1 MSSLWKEAKGRL
13 QYLSALRSNI
23 AKSVDTKGEK
33 NMVNFQKL
41 ESSVASL
48 EKQLQEVK
56 EQLAEVRNEYQE
68 ECHPGKTDIREYILE
83 KATERF
89 GEHYMKPE
97 EDREFFDN
105 FYDAVKRKVKKDSM
119 IMGLRIADVGMVFCD
134 NAVYVFEIQTPFKM
148 QFIVQYDEIEDVD
161 YKRAVLCSIITI
173 TVSKAAAENN
183 SSSELS
189 VSLWTN
195 DDDPMST
202 YKLLLDILEY
212 VNA

>member
-1 MSSLWKEAKGRL
+1 
-13 QYLSALRSNI
+13 
-23 AKSVDTKGEK
+23 
-33 NMVNFQKL
+33 MVNFQKL

-56 EQLAEVRNEYQE
+56 ELLAEVRNEYQE

-89 GEHYMKPE
+89 GENYLKPE
-97 EDREFFDN
+97 EDRGFFDD

-119 IMGLRIADVGMVFCD
+119 IMGYSENGVGTVFCD
-134 NAVYVFEIQTPFKM
+134 NAVYIFKTCDPFKM
-148 QFIVQYDEIEDVD
+148 DFMVQYDEIEDVD
-161 YKRAVLCSIITI
+161 YGRSGDKDFIEI
-173 TVSKAAAENN
+173 TVSKTAAGNN
-183 SSSELS
+183 SSSILS
-189 VSLWTN
+189 VSAPSIYYVDVVNSFFPKMQDAILLKGI
-195 DDDPMST
+195 

>member
-1 MSSLWKEAKGRL
+1 
-13 QYLSALRSNI
+13 
-23 AKSVDTKGEK
+23 
-33 NMVNFQKL
+33 MVNFQKL

-89 GEHYMKPE
+89 GEYYKKPE
-97 EDREFFDN
+97 KDKKFFDD
-105 FYDAVKRKVKKDSM
+105 FYDAVKRKVKKDSI
-119 IMGLRIADVGMVFCD
+119 IMGLWVDYVGMVFCD
-134 NAVYVFEIQTPFKM
+134 NAVYVFRTYTPFQM
-148 QFIVQYDEIEDVD
+148 EFMVQYDEIEDVD
-161 YKRAVLCSIITI
+161 YEKSGNNNHITI
-173 TVSKAAAENN
+173 TVLETATVSKKAEKNN
-183 SSSELS
+183 SSHLTFAAVFQDLGPSEENNGSSIFS
-189 VSLWTN
+189 VSAWTS
-195 DDDPMST
+195 DGDLIGA

>member
-1 MSSLWKEAKGRL
+1 
-13 QYLSALRSNI
+13 
-23 AKSVDTKGEK
+23 
-33 NMVNFQKL
+33 MVNFQKL

-83 KATERF
+83 KAIERF
-89 GEHYMKPE
+89 GEYYKKPE
-97 EDREFFDN
+97 KDKKFFDD

-119 IMGLRIADVGMVFCD
+119 IMGLQVYYTGMVFCD
-134 NAVYVFEIQTPFKM
+134 NAVYVFKIGKPFEM
-148 QFIVQYDEIEDVD
+148 QFMVQYDEIEDVD
-161 YKRAVLCSIITI
+161 YKRDRDYYVSYNHLII
-173 TVSKAAAENN
+173 TVSNTAEGND
-183 SSSELS
+183 SSLERS
-189 VSLWTN
+189 VSNATS
-195 DDDPMST
+195 DGDFMDA